1 MENPPTD
8 GFPEGAP
15 MDFQMYVRSQV
26 GPWMIQFYNGHL
38 IMLGNYSWEICGN
51 TNENCDIYHNRMDI
65 LGNTNDTP
73 MLDDKQLRCFELVQD
88 DDWFPSNR
96 FKEEIENNDFEHVR
110 HLMTQKMLANLGKK
124 QRCHPTF
131 KWGCRT
137 NRISVWKLF
146 FWLDMAFIEICF

>member
-1 MENPPTD
+1 
-8 GFPEGAP
+8 